1 MDRRGGRLVVTVV
14 RFAIRL
20 GTVLVCA
27 TGWAALPAVPAGA
40 APGFNTAITELPGR
54 FVAGRGAETVRAVIS
69 TTLDGD
75 CLKVRWSL
83 VLRLQ
88 GVRPN
93 QVEVDRIETGSFPV
107 EVRAEGNGARL
118 TDRQLDPGSL
128 CPNRTVTAQY
138 RIAVDD
144 AAPNGRITLAVEAFD
159 AGGRLLDR
167 GSATRDVTG
176 SAQNRRRTPTPKPTR
191 PSPTEATPTETVETE
206 AADDESPVLAEGS
219 GDDGYGEG
227 GGADSDAERSSAANG
242 SGIGLTQVGFVGGG
256 VLLFLGVGLLL
267 RLRSRDRSTAETAS
281 APVAAYRRGRP
292 RYPASYQTPATAGH
306 RRVRDARG
314 SSDW

>member
-1 MDRRGGRLVVTVV
+1 MVTVV
-14 RFAIRL
+14 RFVIRL

-27 TGWAALPAVPAGA
+27 AGWAALPAAPAGA

-75 CLKVRWSL
+75 CQKVRWSL

-93 QVEVDRIETGSFPV
+93 QVEVDRVENGSFPV
-107 EVRAEGNGARL
+107 EVRAEGNGTRL

-128 CPNRTVTAQY
+128 CRNRTVTAQY

-167 GSATRDVTG
+167 GSATREVTG
-176 SAQNRRRTPTPKPTR
+176 SAQNRRRTPAPKPTR

-206 AADDESPVLAEGS
+206 AADDESPVPAEGA

-227 GGADSDAERSSAANG
+227 GGADSDAERSSAAANG
-242 SGIGLTQVGFVGGG
+242 GGIGLTQIGFIGGG
-256 VLLFLGVGLLL
+256 VLLFLGVGLLF
-267 RLRSRDRSTAETAS
+267 RLRNRDRSAAELAS
-281 APVAAYRRGRP
+281 GSDAPVRRGRP
-292 RYPASYQTPATAGH
+292 RYPAGYQTPATAGH
-306 RRVRDARG
+306 RRMREARG
-314 SSDW
+314 ASDW